1 MKKAIAII
9 ILGLLWCNVE
19 FALSQQTAINNY
31 LKDRKL
37 EKIEGVWVYQSVG
50 RIFVTQSHVFK

>member
-19 FALSQQTAINNY
+19 FAGSYNAEVRH
-31 LKDRKL
+31 KDKPEL
-37 EKIEGVWVYQSVG
+37 GYGFFGWDGEKQEVG
-50 RIFVTQSHVFK
+50 